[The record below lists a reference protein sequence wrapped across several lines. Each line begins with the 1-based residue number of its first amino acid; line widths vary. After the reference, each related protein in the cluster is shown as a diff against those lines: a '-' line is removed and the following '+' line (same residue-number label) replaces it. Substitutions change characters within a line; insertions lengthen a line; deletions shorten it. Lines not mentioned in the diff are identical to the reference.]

1 MERLPGLLVV
11 IKQGYLFSDA
21 RTVSITMRGTWSGAT
36 PFLLMVLLMLV
47 QGQEAPLVPDTMLR
61 SELQAIQIRIAAI

>member
-36 PFLLMVLLMLV
+36 PFLLMVLLRLV
-47 QGQEAPLVPDTMLR
+47 QGQEAPLVPVLISRTTMQ
-61 SELQAIQIRIAAI
+61 SC